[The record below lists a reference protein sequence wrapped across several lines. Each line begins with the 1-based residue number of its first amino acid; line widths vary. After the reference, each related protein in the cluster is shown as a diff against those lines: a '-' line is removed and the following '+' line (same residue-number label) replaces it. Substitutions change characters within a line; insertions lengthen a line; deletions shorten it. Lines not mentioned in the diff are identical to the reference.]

1 MGFFGKKRRNNEA
14 GLRERCAGGLF
25 SIYKILLTKVGDEEM
40 KKFSESSTNIR
51 GFLFGH
57 ISNTYSYS
65 TDSDPMQWNSN
76 ESKFVQNILDSFMQ
90 SEGIYWDKN
99 ETFVVGSEVPHLH
112 LEFSLQGNNI
122 SKALIEEKDPDKW
135 MLLLEKTAE
144 NIKVCNSKI

>member
-1 MGFFGKKRRNNEA
+1 MGFFGKKRRNNDAE
-14 GLRERCAGGLF
+14 LRERCAGGLY

-65 TDSDPMQWNSN
+65 TDSDPMQWNLN
-76 ESKFVQNILDSFMQ
+76 EAKFVRITLDSFMQ

-99 ETFVVGSEVPHLH
+99 ETYVS
-112 LEFSLQGNNI
+112 LEDTEFTMQGTAI

-135 MLLLEKTAE
+135 MLLLETTAE

>member
-1 MGFFGKKRRNNEA
+1 MGFFSKNRRNNDAE
-14 GLRERCAGGLF
+14 LRERCAGGLY
-25 SIYKILLTKVGDEEM
+25 SIYKILLTKVGEEEM

-65 TDSDPMQWNSN
+65 SDSDPLQWNFN
-76 ESKFVQNILDSFMQ
+76 ERKFVQNTLDDFMQ

-99 ETFVVGSEVPHLH
+99 ETYVS
-112 LEFSLQGNNI
+112 LEDTEFTMQGTAI

-144 NIKVCNSKI
+144 NIKARNSKI

>member
-1 MGFFGKKRRNNEA
+1 MGFFGKKRRNNDAE
-14 GLRERCAGGLF
+14 LRERCAGGLF

-76 ESKFVQNILDSFMQ
+76 EAKFFQNILDSFMQ

-99 ETFVVGSEVPHLH
+99 ETYVS
-112 LEFSLQGNNI
+112 LEDTEFTMQGTAI

>member
-1 MGFFGKKRRNNEA
+1 MGFFGKNRRNNEA
-14 GLRERCAGGLF
+14 GLRERCAGGLY
-25 SIYKILLTKVGDEEM
+25 SIYKILLTKVGEEEM

-76 ESKFVQNILDSFMQ
+76 EAKFVQNILDSFMQ

-99 ETFVVGSEVPHLH
+99 ETYVS
-112 LEFSLQGNNI
+112 LEDTEFTMQGTAI

>member
-1 MGFFGKKRRNNEA
+1 MGFFGKKRQNNEA

-76 ESKFVQNILDSFMQ
+76 EAKFVQNILDSFMQ

-99 ETFVVGSEVPHLH
+99 ETYVS
-112 LEFSLQGNNI
+112 LEDTEFTMQGTAI

-144 NIKVCNSKI
+144 NIKLCNSKI

>member
-1 MGFFGKKRRNNEA
+1 MGFFGKKRRNNDAE
-14 GLRERCAGGLF
+14 LRERCAGGLF

-76 ESKFVQNILDSFMQ
+76 EAKFVQNILDSFMQ

-99 ETFVVGSEVPHLH
+99 ETYVS
-112 LEFSLQGNNI
+112 LEDTEFTMQGTAI

-144 NIKVCNSKI
+144 NIKLCNSKI

>member
-1 MGFFGKKRRNNEA
+1 MGIFSKKRRNNETE
-14 GLRERCAGGLF
+14 LRERCLGGLIT
-25 SIYKILLTKVGDEEM
+25 IYKLLVVKVGEEEM

-76 ESKFVQNILDSFMQ
+76 EGKFVQNTLDSFMQ

-99 ETFVVGSEVPHLH
+99 ETYVS
-112 LEFSLQGNNI
+112 LEDTEFTMQGTAI

-144 NIKVCNSKI
+144 NIKACNSKI

>member
-57 ISNTYSYS
+57 ISHTYSYS
-65 TDSDPMQWNSN
+65 TDSDPMQWNNN
-76 ESKFVQNILDSFMQ
+76 EAKFVQNILDSFMQ

-99 ETFVVGSEVPHLH
+99 ETYVS
-112 LEFSLQGNNI
+112 LEDTEFTMQGTAI

-144 NIKVCNSKI
+144 NIKLCNSKI

>member
-14 GLRERCAGGLF
+14 ELRERCAGGLF

-76 ESKFVQNILDSFMQ
+76 EAKFVQNILDSFMQ

-99 ETFVVGSEVPHLH
+99 ETYVS
-112 LEFSLQGNNI
+112 LEDTEFTMQGTAI

>member
-1 MGFFGKKRRNNEA
+1 MGFFSKKRRNNDAE
-14 GLRERCAGGLF
+14 LRERCAGGLY
-25 SIYKILLTKVGDEEM
+25 SIYKILLTKVGEEEM

-51 GFLFGH
+51 GFLFGN
-57 ISNTYSYS
+57 ISNTYSYL
-65 TDSDPMQWNSN
+65 TDSDPMQWNLN
-76 ESKFVQNILDSFMQ
+76 EAKFVRITLDSFMQ

-99 ETFVVGSEVPHLH
+99 ETYVS
-112 LEFSLQGNNI
+112 LEDTEFTMQGTAI

>member
-14 GLRERCAGGLF
+14 ELRERCAGGLF

-76 ESKFVQNILDSFMQ
+76 EAKFVQNILDSFMQ

-99 ETFVVGSEVPHLH
+99 ETYVS
-112 LEFSLQGNNI
+112 LEDTEFTMQGTAI

-144 NIKVCNSKI
+144 NIKVYNSKI

>member
-1 MGFFGKKRRNNEA
+1 MGFFGKNRRNNDAE
-14 GLRERCAGGLF
+14 LRERCAGGLY

-76 ESKFVQNILDSFMQ
+76 EAKFVQNILDSFMQ

-99 ETFVVGSEVPHLH
+99 ETYVS
-112 LEFSLQGNNI
+112 LEDTEFTMQGTAI

-144 NIKVCNSKI
+144 NIKLCNSKI

>member
-1 MGFFGKKRRNNEA
+1 MGFFGKKRRNNDAE
-14 GLRERCAGGLF
+14 LRERCAGGLF

-76 ESKFVQNILDSFMQ
+76 EAKFVQNILDSFMQ

-99 ETFVVGSEVPHLH
+99 ETYVS
-112 LEFSLQGNNI
+112 LEDTEFTMQGTAI

>member
-1 MGFFGKKRRNNEA
+1 MGFFSKNRQNNDAE
-14 GLRERCAGGLF
+14 LRERCAGGLY
-25 SIYKILLTKVGDEEM
+25 SIYKILLTKVGEEEM

-65 TDSDPMQWNSN
+65 TDSDPLQWNFN
-76 ESKFVQNILDSFMQ
+76 EGKFVQSTLDDFMQ

-99 ETFVVGSEVPHLH
+99 ETYVS
-112 LEFSLQGNNI
+112 LEDTEFTMQGTAI

-144 NIKVCNSKI
+144 NIKARNSKI

>member
-1 MGFFGKKRRNNEA
+1 MGFFSKKRRNNDTE
-14 GLRERCAGGLF
+14 LRERCLGGLIT
-25 SIYKILLTKVGDEEM
+25 IYRLLLVKVGEEEM

-51 GFLFGH
+51 GLLNGH
-57 ISNTYSYS
+57 VSYTYSYL
-65 TDSDPMQWNSN
+65 TDSEPLKWNAN
-76 ESKFVQNILDSFMQ
+76 EKKFVANTLNSFMQ

-99 ETFVVGSEVPHLH
+99 ETYVS
-112 LEFSLQGNNI
+112 LEDTEFTMQGTAI

>member
-1 MGFFGKKRRNNEA
+1 MGFFGKNRRNNDAE
-14 GLRERCAGGLF
+14 LRERCAGGLY
-25 SIYKILLTKVGDEEM
+25 SIYKILLTKVGEEEM

-65 TDSDPMQWNSN
+65 TDSDPMQWNLN
-76 ESKFVQNILDSFMQ
+76 EAKFVRITLDSFMQ

-99 ETFVVGSEVPHLH
+99 ETYVS
-112 LEFSLQGNNI
+112 LEDTEFTMQGTAI

>member
-1 MGFFGKKRRNNEA
+1 MGFFGKKKRNNDAE
-14 GLRERCAGGLF
+14 LRERCSGGLY

-76 ESKFVQNILDSFMQ
+76 EAKFVQNILDSFMQ

-99 ETFVVGSEVPHLH
+99 ETYVS
-112 LEFSLQGNNI
+112 LEDTEFTMQGTAI

>member
-1 MGFFGKKRRNNEA
+1 MGFFSKNRQNNDAE
-14 GLRERCAGGLF
+14 LRERCAGGLY
-25 SIYKILLTKVGDEEM
+25 SIYKILLTKVGEEEM

-65 TDSDPMQWNSN
+65 TDSDPLQWNFN
-76 ESKFVQNILDSFMQ
+76 EGKFVQNTLDDFMQ

-99 ETFVVGSEVPHLH
+99 ETYVS
-112 LEFSLQGNNI
+112 LEDTEFTMQGTAI

-135 MLLLEKTAE
+135 MLLLEK
-144 NIKVCNSKI
+144 NC

>member
-1 MGFFGKKRRNNEA
+1 MGIFSKKRRNNDTE
-14 GLRERCAGGLF
+14 LRDRCLGGLIT
-25 SIYKILLTKVGDEEM
+25 IYRLLLVKVGEEEM

-65 TDSDPMQWNSN
+65 TDSDPMQWNLN
-76 ESKFVQNILDSFMQ
+76 EAKFVRITLDSFMQ

-99 ETFVVGSEVPHLH
+99 ETYVN
-112 LEFSLQGNNI
+112 LEDTEFTMQGTAI

-144 NIKVCNSKI
+144 NIKVCNSKT

>member
-1 MGFFGKKRRNNEA
+1 MGFFGKKRRNNDAE
-14 GLRERCAGGLF
+14 LRERCAGGLDV
-25 SIYKILLTKVGDEEM
+25 IYRILLTKVGEEEM

-65 TDSDPMQWNSN
+65 TDSDPMQWNFN
-76 ESKFVQNILDSFMQ
+76 EGKFVQDTLDSFMQ

-99 ETFVVGSEVPHLH
+99 ETYVS
-112 LEFSLQGNNI
+112 LEDTEFTMQGTAI

-144 NIKVCNSKI
+144 NIKLCNSKI